1 MTPLEMLSLA
11 CLALGAAAI
20 LRSVWL
26 DSLRFADV
34 GDEVAD
40 PARVDP
46 RPARRLALQADAAR
60 VVAENENLSKA
71 A

>member
-34 GDEVAD
+34 EDEVGG
-40 PARVDP
+40 PALANPRTAERVD
-46 RPARRLALQADAAR
+46 LQADVAR